1 MTNNYIIDEVKVSF
15 PDNLEEIKKL
25 FDCLLDENKNL
36 ISFINPEI
44 FMQEKKSAL
53 LVLRKLGIGWACGF
67 IIAALVSIA
76 MLIKSKIKK
85 QNMTEYIAFGPFIV
99 LATAV
104 IIYMPNDVFITM
116 LSKIL
121 RIS

>member
-1 MTNNYIIDEVKVSF
+1 
-15 PDNLEEIKKL
+15 
-25 FDCLLDENKNL
+25 
-36 ISFINPEI
+36 
-44 FMQEKKSAL
+44 
-53 LVLRKLGIGWACGF
+53 
-67 IIAALVSIA
+67 